1 MKCLETET
9 VEMQNFGGDKRQNG
23 KDLRS
28 IGTYLTFA
36 DNLLYQ
42 EYLNEYIR
50 MVEKSKV
57 IHYIPQNNKL

>member
-42 EYLNEYIR
+42 EQTEEELTHINIYF
-50 MVEKSKV
+50 VENSCKN
-57 IHYIPQNNKL
+57 I